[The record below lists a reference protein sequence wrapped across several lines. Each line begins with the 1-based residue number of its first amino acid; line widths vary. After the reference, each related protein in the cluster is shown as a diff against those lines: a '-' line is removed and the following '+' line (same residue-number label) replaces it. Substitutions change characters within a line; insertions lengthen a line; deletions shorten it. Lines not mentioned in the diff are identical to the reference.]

1 MRLMRLCNETDE
13 TMLNYWILSSS
24 ILSSSKKESLGND
37 TKRLFLYAQRRE
49 SVFLLSSLE
58 AETTEVT

>member
-37 TKRLFLYAQRRE
+37 AKKLFLYAQRRE